1 MTRPG
6 SGTASPLSP
15 EQMLAQAKPL
25 LRKGAEPERMLQ
37 VAGRWV
43 EKWAR
48 LAERVENG
56 EHLDGRSSIYTGET
70 YAEARDRW
78 IAYRELLLEE
88 LRGSHGGP
96 C

>member
-6 SGTASPLSP
+6 SASTSPLSP

-25 LRKGAEPERMLQ
+25 LRKGSEPQRMVE
-37 VAGRWV
+37 VATKWRD
-43 EKWAR
+43 KWAR
-48 LAERVENG
+48 LAEAVEGG
-56 EHLDGRSSIYTGET
+56 EQLDGRSCIYTGET
-70 YAEARDRW
+70 YAQARDRW
-78 IAYRELLLEE
+78 DAYRQLLLEE